1 MNLYQLSK
9 MFPIGSTVRI
19 KNINENILAKVV
31 GYNTNGIVEIQ
42 VHNQVDGFMTTG
54 VFYTGLTL
62 LRSEHE

>member
-42 VHNQVDGFMTTG
+42 VHNQVDGLTTG